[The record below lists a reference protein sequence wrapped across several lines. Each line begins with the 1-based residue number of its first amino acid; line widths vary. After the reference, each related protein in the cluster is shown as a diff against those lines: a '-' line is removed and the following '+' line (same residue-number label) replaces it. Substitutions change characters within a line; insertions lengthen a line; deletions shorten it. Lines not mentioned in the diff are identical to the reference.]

1 MAAVRA
7 HKVQLAYFRLTGKF
21 LTFATCLIAQDAI
34 SDIWEEVHELR
45 RMGRLPGLRPNA
57 GRDLIILI
65 DVVDHPER
73 LLHIAMPPFVNEE
86 DSTPVRVP
94 VEPLVRIPLEE
105 IPRTTTRDVVKPT
118 VHDDDVT
125 PVDVPL
131 ATLEEDVVTPTNAL
145 EEAQLEDVT
154 PVEIPK
160 REEETD

>member
-1 MAAVRA
+1 MGEKTY
-7 HKVQLAYFRLTGKF
+7 KVQLAYFRVTGKF
-21 LTFATCLIAQDAI
+21 LTFATCDVQQDTLA
-34 SDIWEEVHELR
+34 DIWEEIHELR

-105 IPRTTTRDVVKPT
+105 LPRTTTRDVLKVMT
-118 VHDDDVT
+118 HDDDIT
-125 PVDVPL
+125 PVEVPL
-131 ATLEEDVVTPTNAL
+131 GMIDQDEIVTPTDAL
-145 EEAQLEDVT
+145 SETEDVT
-154 PVEIPK
+154 PVEISK
-160 REEETD
+160 KLD